1 MQTMNTNKIQT
12 TFTPDKFQQ
21 KVIQAEGGYH
31 LVLAPPGCGK
41 TQILTERI
49 RRAHEQGMP
58 FDKMLCLTFTNRA
71 ARGMKERIEAHIAD
85 EGVNEVYVGNV
96 HRFCSKFLFDNS
108 LVPAESSVID
118 DEDAVSILARYRDE
132 DEYAVQANYRAK
144 SEYIE
149 VFHFAG
155 FIHQLVH
162 EHPKKLRLH
171 PECVTARDVTA
182 LRTLCQVQQMEMTP
196 ATMLDVFTHS
206 DVYEDLIQTEAY
218 DLGSQRDIG
227 ALLKKM
233 EQARHYMAYK
243 KENKLLDFEDLLMF
257 TYDALRADDKH
268 ELKRYDWIQ
277 VDEVQDL
284 NPLQLALVDGFTSSD
299 FHTVMY
305 LGDEQQAIFSFM
317 GAKMSTLDALRE
329 RCEGHVHRLF
339 VNHRS
344 PQYLLDVFNVYA
356 EHQLG
361 IDKNVLPTTN
371 YLPQRKGD
379 ELQVM
384 DSVTI
389 DSEYRDVADVVSRLQ
404 AADAKETTAVIV
416 SANADAEMMSRAL
429 NDLSLSHFKV
439 SGDDLFASQGVKL
452 LLAHL
457 NVLANE
463 HNFIG
468 WSRLFMGLHV
478 FESNA
483 AARGFV
489 RGLLDR
495 AMLPTDLLAYP
506 ESSYVQEFVKC
517 YEQQDIVVFD
527 TETTGLNVFEDDIV
541 QIAAVRMRQGKVVPG
556 SSFVVFMETDRDIPQ
571 QLGEIENPLIAE
583 MQRHVLHSHAEGL
596 QMFMDYVGDSM
607 LLGHNADYDYHI
619 LDFNLQRYLPAILL
633 KEQCPRYLDSL
644 KLVRL
649 LEPNLR
655 EYKLKHLLSVLQ
667 LEGEN
672 AHLADA
678 DVDATCNVMRH
689 CYGKAKLMVPSQLE
703 WIRHPRF
710 KKRAEVLRKNYSDIY
725 NAAKQRLYQR
735 EKPGDEP
742 VLVQE
747 MQRFYAF
754 LCSEKLLEPQD
765 KLHYI
770 TQFLTDDIIDQA
782 AAPSLVEQLWAYVT
796 EINTLKE
803 ADLCNSQ
810 TLQERIFVTTVH
822 KAKGLEFDNVIIFDA
837 VDGRYPNFYNQNNE
851 RLLAE
856 DKRKFY
862 VAMTRAKKRLYVAWS
877 TTRIDYYNRSHPR
890 DITPFMTPILQ
901 FFEE

>member
-1 MQTMNTNKIQT
+1 MNTDKIQT
-12 TFTPDKFQQ
+12 TFTPDRFQQ

-49 RRAHEQGMP
+49 RKAHEQGMP

-108 LVPAESSVID
+108 LVPAESSIID
-118 DEDAVSILARYRDE
+118 DEDAFSILARYRDE

-233 EQARHYMAYK
+233 DQARHYMAYK
-243 KENKLLDFEDLLMF
+243 KENKLMDFEDLLML

-356 EHQLG
+356 EQQLG

-389 DSEYRDVADVVSRLQ
+389 DSEYRDVADVVNRLQ
-404 AADAKETTAVIV
+404 EADAKETTAVIV

-468 WSRLFMGLHV
+468 WSRLFKGLHV

-495 AMLPTDLLAYP
+495 AMLPTDLLTYQ

-541 QIAAVRMRQGKVVPG
+541 QLSGCGKG
-556 SSFVVFMETDRDIPQ
+556 KWFQARRLSF
-571 QLGEIENPLIAE
+571 L
-583 MQRHVLHSHAEGL
+583 
-596 QMFMDYVGDSM
+596 
-607 LLGHNADYDYHI
+607 
-619 LDFNLQRYLPAILL
+619 
-633 KEQCPRYLDSL
+633 
-644 KLVRL
+644 
-649 LEPNLR
+649 
-655 EYKLKHLLSVLQ
+655 
-667 LEGEN
+667 
-672 AHLADA
+672 
-678 DVDATCNVMRH
+678 
-689 CYGKAKLMVPSQLE
+689 
-703 WIRHPRF
+703 W
-710 KKRAEVLRKNYSDIY
+710 
-725 NAAKQRLYQR
+725 
-735 EKPGDEP
+735 KP
-742 VLVQE
+742 
-747 MQRFYAF
+747 
-754 LCSEKLLEPQD
+754 
-765 KLHYI
+765 
-770 TQFLTDDIIDQA
+770 T
-782 AAPSLVEQLWAYVT
+782 VT
-796 EINTLKE
+796 F
-803 ADLCNSQ
+803 
-810 TLQERIFVTTVH
+810 R
-822 KAKGLEFDNVIIFDA
+822 
-837 VDGRYPNFYNQNNE
+837 NNWE
-851 RLLAE
+851 RL
-856 DKRKFY
+856 K
-862 VAMTRAKKRLYVAWS
+862 
-877 TTRIDYYNRSHPR
+877 IH
-890 DITPFMTPILQ
+890 
-901 FFEE
+901 

>member
-1 MQTMNTNKIQT
+1 MNTNKIQT
-12 TFTPDKFQQ
+12 TFTPDRFQQ
-21 KVIQAEGGYH
+21 AVIQAEGGYH

-118 DEDAVSILARYRDE
+118 DEDAFSILARYRDE

-243 KENKLLDFEDLLMF
+243 KENKLLDFEDLLML

-329 RCEGHVHRLF
+329 RCEGHIHRLF

-356 EHQLG
+356 EQQLG

-404 AADAKETTAVIV
+404 AADATETTAVIV

-439 SGDDLFASQGVKL
+439 SGNDLFASQGVKL

-495 AMLPTDLLAYP
+495 AMLPTDLLTYP

-517 YEQQDIVVFD
+517 YEQQILWCS
-527 TETTGLNVFEDDIV
+527 T
-541 QIAAVRMRQGKVVPG
+541 
-556 SSFVVFMETDRDIPQ
+556 
-571 QLGEIENPLIAE
+571 
-583 MQRHVLHSHAEGL
+583 QRPP
-596 QMFMDYVGDSM
+596 D
-607 LLGHNADYDYHI
+607 
-619 LDFNLQRYLPAILL
+619 
-633 KEQCPRYLDSL
+633 
-644 KLVRL
+644 
-649 LEPNLR
+649 
-655 EYKLKHLLSVLQ
+655 
-667 LEGEN
+667 
-672 AHLADA
+672 
-678 DVDATCNVMRH
+678 
-689 CYGKAKLMVPSQLE
+689 
-703 WIRHPRF
+703 
-710 KKRAEVLRKNYSDIY
+710 
-725 NAAKQRLYQR
+725 
-735 EKPGDEP
+735 
-742 VLVQE
+742 
-747 MQRFYAF
+747 
-754 LCSEKLLEPQD
+754 
-765 KLHYI
+765 
-770 TQFLTDDIIDQA
+770 
-782 AAPSLVEQLWAYVT
+782 
-796 EINTLKE
+796 
-803 ADLCNSQ
+803 
-810 TLQERIFVTTVH
+810 
-822 KAKGLEFDNVIIFDA
+822 
-837 VDGRYPNFYNQNNE
+837 
-851 RLLAE
+851 
-856 DKRKFY
+856 
-862 VAMTRAKKRLYVAWS
+862 
-877 TTRIDYYNRSHPR
+877 
-890 DITPFMTPILQ
+890 
-901 FFEE
+901 